1 MSDKRNYGIDL
12 LRMFSM
18 FLIAVLHINRQGGA
32 MMRIAGAPETYYV
45 TWFLETAAYCSMNCY
60 GLISGYAGVD
70 SRPRF
75 SRFME
80 LWLQVFFYSAGIT
93 FLTGLV
99 RPDWVTFEGMVRSL
113 MPVTFNLYWY
123 FTAYTGVAFLQPYL
137 NRMILSL
144 TDREKQRLLLVIL
157 LLFCCFTAVPRVLGM
172 DIMILSGGNS
182 FVWLMLLYLAGACL
196 KKLSFRKRP
205 AWQYVTVYLSLT
217 IVSWAYKILMEN
229 YTRARLGEP
238 KYGRLLIG
246 YTSPTIFLSGI
257 CLLLLFATLDICHKG
272 LIRII
277 RFFSPLTFSVYLI
290 HVHPIPWNHLILDR
304 FRSFNLLPW
313 YQAIFL
319 VPGCA
324 FAIWLT
330 CSLLDIPR
338 YLLFRLLRIR
348 KLCEAIERRLIP
360 F

>member
-1 MSDKRNYGIDL
+1 M
-12 LRMFSM
+12 
-18 FLIAVLHINRQGGA
+18 NR
-32 MMRIAGAPETYYV
+32 
-45 TWFLETAAYCSMNCY
+45 
-60 GLISGYAGVD
+60 
-70 SRPRF
+70 
-75 SRFME
+75 
-80 LWLQVFFYSAGIT
+80 
-93 FLTGLV
+93 
-99 RPDWVTFEGMVRSL
+99 
-113 MPVTFNLYWY
+113 
-123 FTAYTGVAFLQPYL
+123 
-137 NRMILSL
+137 
-144 TDREKQRLLLVIL
+144 
-157 LLFCCFTAVPRVLGM
+157 
-172 DIMILSGGNS
+172 ILSGTFNED
-182 FVWLMLLYLAGACL
+182 
-196 KKLSFRKRP
+196 KKVFE
-205 AWQYVTVYLSLT
+205 
-217 IVSWAYKILMEN
+217 EN
-229 YTRARLGEP
+229 M
-238 KYGRLLIG
+238 
-246 YTSPTIFLSGI
+246 
-257 CLLLLFATLDICHKG
+257 LFATLDICHKG